1 VAGTPQHYTFSEAP
15 FEQVI
20 AHDGKG
26 HIASAR
32 VVAGEGD
39 DGARWIDLVVVPPG
53 CTIGEHTHGADQ
65 ETYVIIDG
73 WATMVVDGTELE
85 VGPGD
90 VVVNRAGG
98 THALRNDGSGPVR
111 MVVLDVAAD
120 QAH

>member
-1 VAGTPQHYTFSEAP
+1 MAGTPQHYTFAAAP

-20 AHDGKG
+20 AHDGEG
-26 HIASAR
+26 RIASAR
-32 VVAGEGD
+32 VVASEGD
-39 DGARWIDLVVVPPG
+39 AGARWIDMVVVPPG

-98 THALRNDGSGPVR
+98 THALRNDGSAPVR
-111 MVVLDVAAD
+111 MVVLDVAAEP
-120 QAH
+120 AH